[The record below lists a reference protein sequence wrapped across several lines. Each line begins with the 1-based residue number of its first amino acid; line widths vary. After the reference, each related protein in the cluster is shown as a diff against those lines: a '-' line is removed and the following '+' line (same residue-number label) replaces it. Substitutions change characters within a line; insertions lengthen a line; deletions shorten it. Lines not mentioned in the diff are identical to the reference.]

1 MMPLSP
7 ALFLAAAS
15 ALVASDLR
23 LPRRSKPERGTE
35 VDPDSRETHAPED
48 GLATAAFIAHV
59 GYWSHRRAVGRSSWP
74 LPLGADCDGLAR
86 IGSERGVLITGT
98 PDPGA
103 IYLRWSDCDQRFVHA
118 AIVLSAMD
126 VPPQAQGGWTY
137 DCHVLEGRAEL
148 TRPEA
153 GEPRIQTTLHW
164 ARQGRLGC
172 SPALGDRFLTWV
184 DLDRR
189 NQLTRAT
196 RRAA

>member
-23 LPRRSKPERGTE
+23 LPRRSKPERGAL
-35 VDPDSRETHAPED
+35 DPDARDTHAPED
-48 GLATAAFIAHV
+48 GVATAALIAHV

-74 LPLGADCDGLAR
+74 LPLGADCDELAR
-86 IGSERGVLITGT
+86 IGSARGVLISGT

-103 IYLRWSDCDQRFVHA
+103 IYLRWSDRDQRFVRA

-137 DCHVLEGRAEL
+137 DCHVLEGRAAL
-148 TRPEA
+148 TCPET
-153 GEPRIQTTLHW
+153 GEPRIETTLHW
-164 ARQGRLGC
+164 ARQGRVTCCPG
-172 SPALGDRFLTWV
+172 LGDCFLSWV

-189 NQLTRAT
+189 HEIGRPSWRQ
-196 RRAA
+196 AA

>member
-23 LPRRSKPERGTE
+23 LPRRSKPEHAAL
-35 VDPDSRETHAPED
+35 DPDARDTHAPDD
-48 GLATAAFIAHV
+48 GLTTAAFIAHV

-74 LPLGADCDGLAR
+74 LPLDADCEELGRIGLA
-86 IGSERGVLITGT
+86 RGVLITGT

-103 IYLRWSDCDQRFVHA
+103 IYLRWSDRDQRFVQA

-137 DCHVLEGRAEL
+137 DCHVLEGSAEL

-153 GEPRIQTTLHW
+153 AEPRIETTLHW

-184 DLDRR
+184 DLNQRDESTRTDRV
-189 NQLTRAT
+189 A
-196 RRAA
+196 

>member
-23 LPRRSKPERGTE
+23 LPRRSKPEHAAL
-35 VDPDSRETHAPED
+35 DPDARDTHAPED

-74 LPLGADCDGLAR
+74 LPLDADCEELGRIGLA
-86 IGSERGVLITGT
+86 RGVLITGT

-103 IYLRWSDCDQRFVHA
+103 IYLRWSDRDRRFVRA

-126 VPPQAQGGWTY
+126 VPPQAEGGWTY

-153 GEPRIQTTLHW
+153 GEPRIETTLHW

-184 DLDRR
+184 DLKLRDATTRTDRV
-189 NQLTRAT
+189 A
-196 RRAA
+196 